1 MEKPQMEQPNSS
13 ESALE
18 TSLFSKVG
26 RVTDVIEESLI
37 AFFLG
42 AMTLLTFANVVFR
55 YAFND
60 NILWALELTV
70 FMFAWMV
77 LVGASYG
84 VKKHFHIG
92 VDVII
97 NLAPEKLRKVYA
109 LIAVTSCLAF
119 SILLLIGSWNYWYPF
134 ATDRAWYETDDIPMP
149 EMLQFLADWLNE
161 GERYEKLP
169 RFIPYMAL
177 PIGMAMLTFRFAQVA
192 YQVVTGKL
200 DRMIAGHEAEE
211 ELDALKADVLAGSD
225 EDATAVLN
233 STPQNKANESSTKSN
248 VKED

>member
-1 MEKPQMEQPNSS
+1 MEQ
-13 ESALE
+13 
-18 TSLFSKVG
+18 SLISRIGK
-26 RVTDVIEESLI
+26 VTDAFEETLI

-42 AMTLLTFANVVFR
+42 AMTLLTFANVISR
-55 YAFND
+55 YVFND

-92 VDVII
+92 VDVVI
-97 NLAPEKLRKVYA
+97 NMVSEDKRKLFAIASVLA
-109 LIAVTSCLAF
+109 CLVF

-134 ATDRAWYETDDIPMP
+134 ATERAWYETDDIPMP
-149 EMLQFLADWLNE
+149 EVLQFLADWLNE

-177 PIGMAMLTFRFAQVA
+177 PIGMALLTFRFAQAA
-192 YQVVTGKL
+192 YQIMTGKL
-200 DRMIAGHEAEE
+200 DRLIAGHEAEE
-211 ELDALKADVLAGSD
+211 DLEALKAEMQD
-225 EDATAVLN
+225 
-233 STPQNKANESSTKSN
+233 N
-248 VKED
+248 VFDSVKDKDK

>member
-1 MEKPQMEQPNSS
+1 MEQTFF
-13 ESALE
+13 A
-18 TSLFSKVG
+18 KAG
-26 RVTDVIEESLI
+26 RITDAIEEALI

-42 AMTLLTFANVVFR
+42 AMTLLTFANVIFR
-55 YAFND
+55 YVFND

-97 NLAPEKLRKVYA
+97 NMVSEPKRKNLALLA
-109 LIAVTSCLAF
+109 SACCLAF

-134 ATDRAWYETDDIPMP
+134 VTERAWYETDDIPMP
-149 EMLQFLADWLNE
+149 EMFQFLAEWLNE

-169 RFIPYMAL
+169 RFIPYFALPLGMAL
-177 PIGMAMLTFRFAQVA
+177 LTFRFVQITWQIA
-192 YQVVTGKL
+192 TGKL
-200 DRMIAGHEAEE
+200 DRLIAGHEAEE
-211 ELDALKADVLAGSD
+211 ELEALKEELSEAADAIP
-225 EDATAVLN
+225 N
-233 STPQNKANESSTKSN
+233 SSSSSER
-248 VKED
+248 KEQ

>member
-1 MEKPQMEQPNSS
+1 MEQSIFAKIGN
-13 ESALE
+13 
-18 TSLFSKVG
+18 
-26 RVTDVIEESLI
+26 VTDAIEETLI

-55 YAFND
+55 YVFND

-92 VDVII
+92 VDVVI
-97 NLAPEKLRKVYA
+97 NLAPEKMRKVYA
-109 LIAVTSCLAF
+109 LVAAACCLTF

-134 ATDRAWYETDDIPMP
+134 ATERAWYETDDIPMP
-149 EMLQFLADWLNE
+149 EMFQFLSDWLNE

-177 PIGMAMLTFRFAQVA
+177 PIGMALMTFRFAQVTVQIA
-192 YQVVTGKL
+192 TGKL
-200 DRMIAGHEAEE
+200 DRLIAGHEAEE
-211 ELDALKADVLAGSD
+211 DLEALKEELKDAG
-225 EDATAVLN
+225 EAMAPKNNNN
-233 STPQNKANESSTKSN
+233 SKES
-248 VKED
+248 

>member
-211 ELDALKADVLAGSD
+211 ELDALKADVLAGPD

-248 VKED
+248 GKED

>member
-1 MEKPQMEQPNSS
+1 MEQTFF
-13 ESALE
+13 A
-18 TSLFSKVG
+18 KAG
-26 RVTDVIEESLI
+26 RITDAIEETLI

-42 AMTLLTFANVVFR
+42 AMTLLTFANVIFR
-55 YAFND
+55 YVFND

-97 NLAPEKLRKVYA
+97 NIVPEGKRKALALFA
-109 LIAVTSCLAF
+109 AICCLAF

-149 EMLQFLADWLNE
+149 EMLQFMADWLNE

-169 RFIPYMAL
+169 RFIPYFALPLGMAL
-177 PIGMAMLTFRFAQVA
+177 LTLRFAQA
-192 YQVVTGKL
+192 TWQIATGKL
-200 DRMIAGHEAEE
+200 DRLIAGHEAEE
-211 ELDALKADVLAGSD
+211 ELEALQEEMSDAGELMAPKASD
-225 EDATAVLN
+225 N
-233 STPQNKANESSTKSN
+233 SKS
-248 VKED
+248 KEQ

>member
-1 MEKPQMEQPNSS
+1 MEQSQMEQ
-13 ESALE
+13 
-18 TSLFSKVG
+18 SLFSKVG
-26 RVTDVIEESLI
+26 RVTDLIEESLI

-92 VDVII
+92 VDVVI

-109 LIAVTSCLAF
+109 LIAVTCCLAF

-177 PIGMAMLTFRFAQVA
+177 PIGMALLTFRFAQIA
-192 YQVVTGKL
+192 YQVAKGKI

-211 ELDALKADVLAGSD
+211 DLDALKAQVEAGSE
-225 EDATAVLN
+225 EDGTAILDSQN
-233 STPQNKANESSTKSN
+233 SVKTEDSKPSNQQSKS
-248 VKED
+248 KDD

>member
-1 MEKPQMEQPNSS
+1 MELSGLAMEQTFF
-13 ESALE
+13 AR
-18 TSLFSKVG
+18 VG
-26 RVTDVIEESLI
+26 KVTDAIEETLI

-42 AMTLLTFANVVFR
+42 AMTLLTFANVIFR
-55 YAFND
+55 YVFND

-97 NLAPEKLRKVYA
+97 NLAPAQLRKVYA
-109 LIAVTSCLAF
+109 LVAAACCLAF

-134 ATDRAWYETDDIPMP
+134 ATERAWYETDDIPMP
-149 EMLQFLADWLNE
+149 EILQFLADWLNE

-177 PIGMAMLTFRFAQVA
+177 PIGMALLTFRFVQIT
-192 YQVVTGKL
+192 YQIATDQL
-200 DRMIAGHEAEE
+200 DRLIAGHEAEE
-211 ELDALKADVLAGSD
+211 ELEALKEELKDAG
-225 EDATAVLN
+225 EAMEPNNKN
-233 STPQNKANESSTKSN
+233 S
-248 VKED
+248 KEG

>member
-1 MEKPQMEQPNSS
+1 MEQTFF
-13 ESALE
+13 A
-18 TSLFSKVG
+18 KAG
-26 RVTDVIEESLI
+26 RITDAIEETLI

-42 AMTLLTFANVVFR
+42 AMTLLTFANVIFR
-55 YAFND
+55 YVFND

-97 NLAPEKLRKVYA
+97 NIVPEGKRKALALFA
-109 LIAVTSCLAF
+109 AICCLAF

-149 EMLQFLADWLNE
+149 EMLQFMADWLNE

-169 RFIPYMAL
+169 RFIPYFALPLGMAL
-177 PIGMAMLTFRFAQVA
+177 LTLRFAQA
-192 YQVVTGKL
+192 TWQIATGKL
-200 DRMIAGHEAEE
+200 DRLIAGHEAEE
-211 ELDALKADVLAGSD
+211 ELEALQEEVSDAGDLMAPKASD
-225 EDATAVLN
+225 N
-233 STPQNKANESSTKSN
+233 SKS
-248 VKED
+248 KEQ

>member
-1 MEKPQMEQPNSS
+1 MEQTFF
-13 ESALE
+13 A
-18 TSLFSKVG
+18 KAG
-26 RVTDVIEESLI
+26 RITDAIEETLI

-42 AMTLLTFANVVFR
+42 AMTLLTFANVIFR
-55 YAFND
+55 YVFND

-97 NLAPEKLRKVYA
+97 NIVPEGKRKALALFA
-109 LIAVTSCLAF
+109 AICCLAF

-149 EMLQFLADWLNE
+149 EMLQFMADWLNE

-169 RFIPYMAL
+169 RFIPYFAL
-177 PIGMAMLTFRFAQVA
+177 PIGMALLTLRFAQA
-192 YQVVTGKL
+192 TWQIATGKL
-200 DRMIAGHEAEE
+200 DRLIAGHEAEE
-211 ELDALKADVLAGSD
+211 ELEALQEEMSDAGDLMAPKASD
-225 EDATAVLN
+225 N
-233 STPQNKANESSTKSN
+233 SKS
-248 VKED
+248 KEQ

>member
-1 MEKPQMEQPNSS
+1 MDQSI
-13 ESALE
+13 
-18 TSLFSKVG
+18 FSKVG
-26 RVTDVIEESLI
+26 KATDAIEESLI

-42 AMTLLTFANVVFR
+42 AMTLLTFANVIFR
-55 YAFND
+55 YVFND

-97 NLAPEKLRKVYA
+97 NLAPDNLRKVYA
-109 LIAVTSCLAF
+109 LLAAACCLAF

-134 ATDRAWYETDDIPMP
+134 ATERAWYETDDIPMP

-177 PIGMAMLTFRFAQVA
+177 PIGMALLTFRFLQATIQIA
-192 YQVVTGKL
+192 TGKL
-200 DRMIAGHEAEE
+200 DRLIAGHEAEE
-211 ELDALKADVLAGSD
+211 DLEALKADMAQAGEAMAPKSD
-225 EDATAVLN
+225 N
-233 STPQNKANESSTKSN
+233 NQNG
-248 VKED
+248 KEH

>member
-1 MEKPQMEQPNSS
+1 MQQSF
-13 ESALE
+13 
-18 TSLFSKVG
+18 FSKVG
-26 RVTDVIEESLI
+26 AVTDKIEETLI

-42 AMTLLTFANVVFR
+42 AMTLLTFINVLAR
-55 YAFND
+55 YLFND

-92 VDVII
+92 VDVVI
-97 NLAPEKLRKVYA
+97 NLLPDSMRKLFA
-109 LIAVTSCLAF
+109 LFAVGCCLAF
-119 SILLLIGSWNYWYPF
+119 SIMLLIGSWNYWYPF
-134 ATDRAWYETDDIPMP
+134 ATERAWYETDDIPMP
-149 EMLQFLADWLNE
+149 DMLQFLADWLNE

-177 PIGMAMLTFRFAQVA
+177 PLGMALLTYRFIQILV
-192 YQVVTGKL
+192 QILTGKL

-211 ELDALKADVLAGSD
+211 DLEALKAEMSDV
-225 EDATAVLN
+225 EATMSIKDN
-233 STPQNKANESSTKSN
+233 D
-248 VKED
+248 KER

>member
-1 MEKPQMEQPNSS
+1 MEQSIF
-13 ESALE
+13 ARIG
-18 TSLFSKVG
+18 K
-26 RVTDVIEESLI
+26 VTDAVEETLI

-42 AMTLLTFANVVFR
+42 AMTLLTFANVIFR
-55 YAFND
+55 YVFND

-97 NLAPEKLRKVYA
+97 NLAPERLRKVYA
-109 LIAVTSCLAF
+109 MIAAACCLAF

-134 ATDRAWYETDDIPMP
+134 ATERAWYETDDIPMP
-149 EMLQFLADWLNE
+149 EMLQFLSDWLNE

-177 PIGMAMLTFRFAQVA
+177 PIGMALLTFRFAQITV
-192 YQVVTGKL
+192 QIVTGKL
-200 DRMIAGHEAEE
+200 DRLIAGHEAEE
-211 ELDALKADVLAGSD
+211 ELEALKEELKDAGEVMEPKNNNNHS
-225 EDATAVLN
+225 
-233 STPQNKANESSTKSN
+233 
-248 VKED
+248 KEG

>member
-177 PIGMAMLTFRFAQVA
+177 PIGMAMLTFRFTQVA

-233 STPQNKANESSTKSN
+233 STSQNKANESSTKSN
-248 VKED
+248 GKED

>member
-1 MEKPQMEQPNSS
+1 MEQSQMEQ
-13 ESALE
+13 
-18 TSLFSKVG
+18 SLFSKVG
-26 RVTDVIEESLI
+26 RVTDLIEESLI

-92 VDVII
+92 VDVVI

-109 LIAVTSCLAF
+109 LIAVTCCLAF

-177 PIGMAMLTFRFAQVA
+177 PIGMALLTFRFTQIA
-192 YQVVTGKL
+192 YQVATGKI

-211 ELDALKADVLAGSD
+211 DLDALKAQVEAGSD
-225 EDATAVLN
+225 EDATAILDSQHSVKTEDSKPSN
-233 STPQNKANESSTKSN
+233 QQSKS
-248 VKED
+248 KDD

>member
-1 MEKPQMEQPNSS
+1 MEQSFIS
-13 ESALE
+13 RIG
-18 TSLFSKVG
+18 K
-26 RVTDVIEESLI
+26 VTDAIEETLI

-42 AMTLLTFANVVFR
+42 AMTLLTFANVISR
-55 YAFND
+55 YVFND

-84 VKKHFHIG
+84 VKQHFHIG

-97 NLAPEKLRKVYA
+97 NMVSAEKRKFFAVLSVLA
-109 LIAVTSCLAF
+109 CLAF

-134 ATDRAWYETDDIPMP
+134 ATERAWYETDDIPMP

-161 GERYEKLP
+161 GERYEKVP

-177 PIGMAMLTFRFAQVA
+177 PIGMALLTFRFAQAA
-192 YQVVTGKL
+192 YRIMTGEL
-200 DRMIAGHEAEE
+200 DRLISAHEAEE
-211 ELDALKADVLAGSD
+211 DLEALKADMQDNAFD
-225 EDATAVLN
+225 
-233 STPQNKANESSTKSN
+233 N
-248 VKED
+248 VKDKDK

>member
-1 MEKPQMEQPNSS
+1 MEQSIFAKIGN
-13 ESALE
+13 
-18 TSLFSKVG
+18 
-26 RVTDVIEESLI
+26 VTDAIEETLI

-42 AMTLLTFANVVFR
+42 AMTLLTFANVVSR
-55 YAFND
+55 YVFND

-92 VDVII
+92 VDVVI
-97 NLAPEKLRKVYA
+97 NLAPEKMRKVYA
-109 LIAVTSCLAF
+109 LVAAACCLTF

-134 ATDRAWYETDDIPMP
+134 ATERAWYETDDIPMP
-149 EMLQFLADWLNE
+149 EMLQFLSDWLNE

-177 PIGMAMLTFRFAQVA
+177 PIGMALMTFRFAQVTVQIA
-192 YQVVTGKL
+192 TGKL
-200 DRMIAGHEAEE
+200 DRLIAGHEAEE
-211 ELDALKADVLAGSD
+211 DLEALKEELKDAG
-225 EDATAVLN
+225 EAMAPKNNNN
-233 STPQNKANESSTKSN
+233 SKES
-248 VKED
+248 

>member
-233 STPQNKANESSTKSN
+233 STSQNKANESSTKSN
-248 VKED
+248 GKED

>member
-1 MEKPQMEQPNSS
+1 MEQSIF
-13 ESALE
+13 ARIG
-18 TSLFSKVG
+18 K
-26 RVTDVIEESLI
+26 VTDAIEETLI

-42 AMTLLTFANVVFR
+42 AMTLLTFANVIFR
-55 YAFND
+55 YVFND

-97 NLAPEKLRKVYA
+97 NLAPEQLRKVYA
-109 LIAVTSCLAF
+109 LIAAACCLAF
-119 SILLLIGSWNYWYPF
+119 SIMLLIGSWNYWYPF

-161 GERYEKLP
+161 GERYEKMP

-177 PIGMAMLTFRFAQVA
+177 PIGMALLTFRFAQITL
-192 YQVVTGKL
+192 QIISGKL
-200 DRMIAGHEAEE
+200 DRLIAGHEAEE
-211 ELDALKADVLAGSD
+211 ELEALKEELKDAGDAMEPKVPTSSD
-225 EDATAVLN
+225 NND
-233 STPQNKANESSTKSN
+233 KS
-248 VKED
+248 KER